1 VWHASVSPIGNRPT
15 PQNTA
20 RLFEVAKMALR
31 DVGAATLGEWREVGE
46 KAVHLRRRLS
56 LEEAAPIGEA
66 RDLRGSTEA
75 RRRLWRASQWMPPR
89 YLDLARAES
98 EETRNR

>member
-1 VWHASVSPIGNRPT
+1 
-15 PQNTA
+15 
-20 RLFEVAKMALR
+20 LFELATRALR
-31 DVGAATLGEWREVGE
+31 DVGDARLGEWREVGD

-66 RDLRGSTEA
+66 CDLRGSAEA
-75 RRRLWRASQWMPPR
+75 RLRLWRASQWMHPR

-98 EETRNR
+98 EEKQNP